1 MIILTLYPYTS
12 SVTNKKIFVK
22 KTLRSIQDA
31 MRSDNPAGS
40 KFKRVSTDFPN
51 LAVLT
56 KSATPGEIQAT
67 DSHRCV
73 GNKSLGETVA
83 TFNLEG
89 YLKVPTMVSINIDR
103 AFAGDGEKIRL
114 PTTEVLLRAAPN
126 DLAKT
131 KKFL

>member
-1 MIILTLYPYTS
+1 MILLTLYPYTS
-12 SVTNKKIFVK
+12 YVINKTTFVK
-22 KTLRSIQDA
+22 KTLCSIQDT

-67 DSHRCV
+67 YLHTCV

-89 YLKVPTMVSINIDR
+89 
-103 AFAGDGEKIRL
+103 
-114 PTTEVLLRAAPN
+114 
-126 DLAKT
+126 
-131 KKFL
+131 